1 MFTFYLLRIR
11 IYKRVFE
18 SPGVASDPQW
28 QSPSLARTHP
38 HLSRAALQCACLFA
52 AIPRPRRRLLAKVP
66 SDFYHCENS
75 LLPISGLSGA
85 YEYTLQSRE
94 GKQVTR
100 ELAWGQKPSP
110 QVQKK
115 EKKEEKKRCC
125 SVSSRA
131 SAHPHIGTS
140 VNVQCICTACSVS
153 QTAPI
158 VSMSSPM
165 SSGTLAGCDLF
176 FP

>member
-1 MFTFYLLRIR
+1 M
-11 IYKRVFE
+11 FE
-18 SPGVASDPQW
+18 SPGVSSDPQW
-28 QSPSLARTHP
+28 RSPSLARTHP
-38 HLSRAALQCACLFA
+38 HLSKAALQCACLFA
-52 AIPRPRRRLLAKVP
+52 AIPRPRRQLLAKVP

-100 ELAWGQKPSP
+100 ELAWGQKQSP

-115 EKKEEKKRCC
+115 KKKCC
-125 SVSSRA
+125 SVSSPA
-131 SAHPHIGTS
+131 STHR
-140 VNVQCICTACSVS
+140 NERVS
-153 QTAPI
+153 AVCLRRLQLSAARLHLLFKCPLPCLREHWPAVTF
-158 VSMSSPM
+158 
-165 SSGTLAGCDLF
+165 F